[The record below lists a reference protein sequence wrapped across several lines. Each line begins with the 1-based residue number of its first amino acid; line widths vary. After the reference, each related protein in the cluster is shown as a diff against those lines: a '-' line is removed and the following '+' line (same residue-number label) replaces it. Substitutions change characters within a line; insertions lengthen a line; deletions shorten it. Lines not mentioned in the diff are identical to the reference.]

1 MEGLVM
7 LRMTYGG
14 ALAAA
19 CICAAPVLALAA
31 FDIDGARPLRRALN
45 GVAAAL
51 ILLGIVVSLF

>member
-1 MEGLVM
+1 M
-7 LRMTYGG
+7 LRVTYGG
-14 ALAAA
+14 ALTAA

-51 ILLGIVVSLF
+51 VLLGIVVSLF